1 MNEVRSPKLVREIID
16 GLPYEYYPLGKYIVA
31 APGVCG
37 GRPTFKHTRLEV
49 STILALI
56 AEGRS
61 LDEVVAEYEASRL
74 TIDAVREAL
83 QLADEAFVDRAQ
95 AIYPIAM

>member
-83 QLADEAFVDRAQ
+83 QLIQ
-95 AIYPIAM
+95 P

>member
-1 MNEVRSPKLVREIID
+1 MDEVRSPKLVREIID
-16 GLPYEYYPLGKYIVA
+16 GIAYEYYPLGKYIVA